1 MRQHTASSSAS
12 PASAARSAA
21 VVALLLH
28 LNLFDLNAAFAPGNL
43 HVVLKQH
50 QQPRHGLL
58 QRLEVAVP
66 ASDNPSE
73 TLLSKLALLEKVRRE
88 ASISVDPFI
97 LL

>member
-1 MRQHTASSSAS
+1 M
-12 PASAARSAA
+12 
-21 VVALLLH
+21 H